1 MNFPLALYNR
11 QRPSRFLSAA
21 SPFIAVLLTLL
32 IGCLIFSGMGKDP
45 MHSMYVF
52 IVEPLLTLRGW
63 GELGVKMTPLI
74 LCALGLL
81 VCYRANVWNIGA
93 EGQLIVGALA
103 GGVVA
108 LQASP
113 EASQLYMI
121 WVILAAMVGG
131 ALYAGIVAWLKDKC
145 NANEILVSLMLV
157 YIAELFLS
165 WAVQS
170 PLRDPQGLGF
180 PQSPMFEM
188 AATLPIMIPGTRMH
202 WGGALVCFALFGIWL
217 IMSKMFIGF
226 QVRVSGMAP
235 KAAAYAGFSNRAII
249 YFVLLLSGALAGLA
263 GVIEICG
270 PIGQLTPKISP
281 GYGFAAII
289 VAFVGR
295 LKPLGTIPAAF
306 IMALFYLGGELAQ
319 SRLGTPA
326 ALTGVFQ
333 GLLLFCIMACDS
345 LIFCKLKWVG
355 FNSAKGAA

>member
-1 MNFPLALYNR
+1 M
-11 QRPSRFLSAA
+11 
-21 SPFIAVLLTLL
+21 
-32 IGCLIFSGMGKDP
+32 
-45 MHSMYVF
+45 
-52 IVEPLLTLRGW
+52 
-63 GELGVKMTPLI
+63 
-74 LCALGLL
+74 
-81 VCYRANVWNIGA
+81 WNIGA

-202 WGGALVCFALFGIWL
+202 WVGLSFALPCSASGSSCRRCLSVSRCAFPAWRLRQLLTRASPIEPL
-217 IMSKMFIGF
+217 FILCCF
-226 QVRVSGMAP
+226 FP
-235 KAAAYAGFSNRAII
+235 
-249 YFVLLLSGALAGLA
+249 VL
-263 GVIEICG
+263 
-270 PIGQLTPKISP
+270 
-281 GYGFAAII
+281 
-289 VAFVGR
+289 
-295 LKPLGTIPAAF
+295 
-306 IMALFYLGGELAQ
+306 
-319 SRLGTPA
+319 
-326 ALTGVFQ
+326 
-333 GLLLFCIMACDS
+333 
-345 LIFCKLKWVG
+345 
-355 FNSAKGAA
+355 

>member
-32 IGCLIFSGMGKDP
+32 IGCLIFAGMGKDP

-157 YIAELFLS
+157 YI
-165 WAVQS
+165 
-170 PLRDPQGLGF
+170 
-180 PQSPMFEM
+180 
-188 AATLPIMIPGTRMH
+188 
-202 WGGALVCFALFGIWL
+202 C
-217 IMSKMFIGF
+217 
-226 QVRVSGMAP
+226 
-235 KAAAYAGFSNRAII
+235 
-249 YFVLLLSGALAGLA
+249 LLY
-263 GVIEICG
+263 
-270 PIGQLTPKISP
+270 ISP
-281 GYGFAAII
+281 SPRGC
-289 VAFVGR
+289 
-295 LKPLGTIPAAF
+295 
-306 IMALFYLGGELAQ
+306 
-319 SRLGTPA
+319 S
-326 ALTGVFQ
+326 
-333 GLLLFCIMACDS
+333 
-345 LIFCKLKWVG
+345 
-355 FNSAKGAA
+355 

>member
-32 IGCLIFSGMGKDP
+32 IGCLIFAGMGKDP

-235 KAAAYAGFSNRAII
+235 KAAAYAGFSIEPLFI
-249 YFVLLLSGALAGLA
+249 LCCFFPVL
-263 GVIEICG
+263 
-270 PIGQLTPKISP
+270 
-281 GYGFAAII
+281 
-289 VAFVGR
+289 
-295 LKPLGTIPAAF
+295 
-306 IMALFYLGGELAQ
+306 
-319 SRLGTPA
+319 
-326 ALTGVFQ
+326 
-333 GLLLFCIMACDS
+333 
-345 LIFCKLKWVG
+345 
-355 FNSAKGAA
+355 

>member
-32 IGCLIFSGMGKDP
+32 IGCLIFAGMGKDP

-103 GGVVA
+103 
-108 LQASP
+108 
-113 EASQLYMI
+113 
-121 WVILAAMVGG
+121 GG

>member
-32 IGCLIFSGMGKDP
+32 IGCLIFAGMGKDP

-202 WGGALVCFALFGIWL
+202 WGGNNF
-217 IMSKMFIGF
+217 
-226 QVRVSGMAP
+226 
-235 KAAAYAGFSNRAII
+235 
-249 YFVLLLSGALAGLA
+249 
-263 GVIEICG
+263 
-270 PIGQLTPKISP
+270 
-281 GYGFAAII
+281 
-289 VAFVGR
+289 
-295 LKPLGTIPAAF
+295 
-306 IMALFYLGGELAQ
+306 
-319 SRLGTPA
+319 
-326 ALTGVFQ
+326 
-333 GLLLFCIMACDS
+333 LLLFICVTTC
-345 LIFCKLKWVG
+345 F
-355 FNSAKGAA
+355 